1 MKRGYTERES
11 GLCYADKEV
20 RSKVNELLQHKC
32 SICPDQPPERTL
44 NKLREHMKREHH
56 LFYCDICLEHLQKFS
71 HEQKVYSRPDLAQ
84 HRRVGDPN
92 DTSYKGHPLCKFCDD
107 RFLDD
112 DELHRHLRKNHFWCH
127 ICEKDGKQLYF
138 QDYANLRQHFREDHY
153 LCEEDMCKYEQYTS
167 VFRSE
172 IDFQAHTALK
182 HSQKMTKAQVRQA
195 RQLEV
200 DIIFNTQSAA
210 QGRNITG
217 QDYNEVRAS
226 DQRFRRNRGKGKVNG
241 LNNRLVIKK

>member
-1 MKRGYTERES
+1 MKHGYTDKES

-20 RSKVNELLQHKC
+20 HIKVNELLQYNCPKC
-32 SICPDQPPERTL
+32 LGKPPERTL
-44 NKLREHMKREHH
+44 NKLRDHMKREHH
-56 LFYCDICLEHLQKFS
+56 LYFCDICLKHLQKFTY
-71 HEQKVYSRPDLAQ
+71 ELKVYSRADLAK
-84 HRRVGDPN
+84 HRRVGDSG
-92 DTSYKGHPLCKFCDD
+92 DTAYKGHPLCEFCDD

-112 DELHRHLRKNHFWCH
+112 EYLHRHLRKNHFWCH

-138 QDYANLRQHFREDHY
+138 HDYVNLRDHFRDEHY

-172 IDFQAHTALK
+172 IDLQAHIALK

-200 DIIFNTQSAA
+200 DLVFSRPST
-210 QGRNITG
+210 QGRNVSG
-217 QDYNEVRAS
+217 QDYHEVQAN
-226 DQRFRRNRGKGKVNG
+226 DQRFRRNRGKGRNTA
-241 LNNRLVIKK
+241 NNR